1 MSFPYD
7 PFHLPPPREV
17 QAGEYPLWDE
27 ALALVNRDL
36 AALLPDRGPLRLL
49 ALPPDEQDE
58 SERERVYVAL
68 PDGRWHGSDLCH
80 GSEATITGALAAV
93 AEAAQDTVMECLWQV
108 WPVCAEHRVGMH
120 PRRED
125 GRPVWWCAGG
135 REPRDPAHVRALV
148 GELDALHRP
157 GRARREPR

>member
-1 MSFPYD
+1 MSPMDD
-7 PFHLPPPREV
+7 PFGMQRPREV
-17 QAGEYPLWDE
+17 RPGEYPVWDE

-49 ALPPDEQDE
+49 ALPPWDQEE
-58 SERERVYVAL
+58 SEREHVYVAL
-68 PDGRWHGSDLCH
+68 PDGRWHGNDLWH
-80 GSEATITGALAAV
+80 GSEATLAAALDAV

-120 PRRED
+120 PRKED

-135 REPRDPAHVRALV
+135 RGAKDPAHVRAV
-148 GELDALHRP
+148 IGGLDALHRP
-157 GRARREPR
+157 RRARRKRR

>member
-1 MSFPYD
+1 MYD
-7 PFHLPPPREV
+7 PFPVPGPREV
-17 QAGEYPLWDE
+17 RPGEHPLWDE

-49 ALPPDEQDE
+49 ALPPWEPED
-58 SERERVYVAL
+58 SGRGPVYVAL
-68 PDGRWHGSDLCH
+68 PDGRWHGNDLGH
-80 GSEATITGALAAV
+80 DSEATPAAALAAV

-120 PRRED
+120 PREED

-135 REPRDPAHVRALV
+135 RGERDPAHVRAPV
-148 GELDALHRP
+148 GGLDALHRP
-157 GRARREPR
+157 RGAGRGRR